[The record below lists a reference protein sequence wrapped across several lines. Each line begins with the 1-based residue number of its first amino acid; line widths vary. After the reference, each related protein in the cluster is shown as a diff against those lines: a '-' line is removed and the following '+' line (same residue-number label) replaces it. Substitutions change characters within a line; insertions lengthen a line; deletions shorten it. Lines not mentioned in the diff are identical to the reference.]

1 MGVLFRCKKEDVYIC
16 GNGEQKWVNT
26 SLNRLKC
33 LRIKGVRD
41 GRSWFNTS
49 HKPPSDL
56 PYRNMNMDNRIVHIL
71 WTGGLDSTYRM
82 VELSRKKCVI
92 QPHYVIVNRKNIKNE
107 LKAIHEIT
115 AILNSD
121 KRTIAEIRPVETF
134 LKRDLEDY
142 PDIQSAW
149 EILHERKDFKS
160 QQYPLFTRYARQK
173 KLKLEMGIQFSKGGT
188 VAKVVN
194 ESYLIDCPD
203 DDEVMMIDPEK
214 GSHEWASYTLFQD
227 FRFPKSLYHKT
238 KREEIEELKRLGYDK
253 VLKKV
258 WTCFRPVLGMPC
270 GHCFACQSAIYEGA
284 GELIPIVGY
293 MLGSIRLFLNNILT
307 HAKNVLKRI
316 LPQKV
321 YNVLRR
327 MMR

>member
-1 MGVLFRCKKEDVYIC
+1 
-16 GNGEQKWVNT
+16 
-26 SLNRLKC
+26 
-33 LRIKGVRD
+33 
-41 GRSWFNTS
+41 
-49 HKPPSDL
+49 
-56 PYRNMNMDNRIVHIL
+56 MDNRIVHIL

-82 VELSRKKCVI
+82 VELSREKCVI
-92 QPHYVIVNRKNIKNE
+92 QPHYVIVDRKNIKNE

-115 AILNSD
+115 TILNND

-134 LKRDLEDY
+134 SKYDLVEY

-149 EILHERKDFKS
+149 EMLHEKKNFKS
-160 QQYPLFTRYARQK
+160 KQYPLLTRYARQK

-188 VAKVVN
+188 VAKVID
-194 ESYLIDCPD
+194 ESYLVDCPD

-214 GSHEWASYTLFQD
+214 GSIEWASYTLFQD

-253 VLKKV
+253 VLEKV
-258 WTCFRPVLGMPC
+258 WTCFTPVLGMPC
-270 GHCFACQSAIYEGA
+270 GHCFACRSAIYEGA
-284 GELIPIVGY
+284 GELIPKAGY
-293 MLGSIRLFLNNILT
+293 ILGGIRLYFYKILRRF
-307 HAKNVLKRI
+307 KKLLKRI

-327 MMR
+327 IYRKCIGR

>member
-1 MGVLFRCKKEDVYIC
+1 
-16 GNGEQKWVNT
+16 
-26 SLNRLKC
+26 
-33 LRIKGVRD
+33 
-41 GRSWFNTS
+41 
-49 HKPPSDL
+49 
-56 PYRNMNMDNRIVHIL
+56 MDNRIVHIL

-92 QPHYVIVNRKNIKNE
+92 QPHYVIVNRVNIKNE
-107 LKAIHEIT
+107 LKAISEIT
-115 AILNSD
+115 RILNSD
-121 KRTIAEIRPVETF
+121 RRTIAAIRPVETF
-134 LKRDLEDY
+134 SKYDLVEY

-149 EILHERKDFKS
+149 EMLHEKKNFKS

-173 KLKLEMGIQFSKGGT
+173 ELKLEMGIQFSKSGT
-188 VAKVVN
+188 VAKVVD

-203 DDEVMMIDPEK
+203 DDDVMMIDSEK

-258 WTCFRPVLGMPC
+258 WTCFRPVFGMPC

-284 GELIPIVGY
+284 GELIPKVGY
-293 MLGSIRLFLNNILT
+293 MLGSIRQDYKKFLA
-307 HAKNVLKRI
+307 HSKNLLRRV
-316 LPQKV
+316 LPQRV
-321 YNVLRR
+321 YNVLRGIYKKCFGR
-327 MMR
+327 

>member
-1 MGVLFRCKKEDVYIC
+1 
-16 GNGEQKWVNT
+16 
-26 SLNRLKC
+26 
-33 LRIKGVRD
+33 
-41 GRSWFNTS
+41 
-49 HKPPSDL
+49 
-56 PYRNMNMDNRIVHIL
+56 MDNRIVHIL

-82 VELSRKKCVI
+82 VELSRQKCVI
-92 QPHYVIVNRKNIKNE
+92 QPHYAMVRKNVKYE
-107 LKAIHEIT
+107 LKAISEIT
-115 AILNSD
+115 TILNSD
-121 KRTIAEIRPVETF
+121 KKTIAEIRPVEM
-134 LKRDLEDY
+134 LRKSELEEY
-142 PDIQSAW
+142 EDIQLAW
-149 EILHERKDFKS
+149 DFLHEKKKFNS
-160 QQYPLFTRYARQK
+160 SQYPYLARYARQK
-173 KLKLEMGIQFSKGGT
+173 KLKLEMGIQFSEGGS
-188 VAKVVN
+188 VVEVVD
-194 ESYLIDCPD
+194 ESYLTDCPD
-203 DDEVMMIDPEK
+203 NNDVMMIDPEK
-214 GSHEWASYTLFQD
+214 GAHEWASYTLFKD
-227 FRFPKSLYHKT
+227 FLFPKSLYHKT

-327 MMR
+327 ILR